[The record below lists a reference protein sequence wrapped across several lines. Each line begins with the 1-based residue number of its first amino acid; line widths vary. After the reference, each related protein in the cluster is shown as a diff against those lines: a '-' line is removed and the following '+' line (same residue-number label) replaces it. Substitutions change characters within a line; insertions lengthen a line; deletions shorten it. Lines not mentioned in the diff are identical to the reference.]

1 MRERAQSLLGV
12 IAVRMLTVTLI
23 WLALML
29 AFVQSE
35 VERNARA
42 LRIQSLEGTAQMLAA
57 QVEADGRTLRLVP
70 PASELPGGYRY
81 VVRDAEGRMVAAS
94 DDVAAALVLPPVPAP
109 SLPLDPYQA
118 LARPRDA
125 RSASV
130 DLPDGRTVMAVELT
144 LRPIGGVGGSIVVAE
159 DEATPSFL
167 LDALADQFFARIGW
181 LLIPGVGLLLAVSL
195 LSIRA
200 ELRPIEHVAA
210 VAETIGPHSTGV
222 RLPDRF
228 VPREILPLIDTVN
241 RALERLERTLSAQRE
256 FTADAAHELK
266 TPLAVMRAQIDAM
279 KPDEDTVALRG
290 DVDSMSR
297 LVTQM
302 LRLAEADQLDVPPE
316 AACDLAGIAREIT
329 AALAPLA
336 LARGRSLTLD
346 GAEAPVW
353 VRGLAQPIAQAARNL
368 IENAIKHTP
377 PGTKVELR
385 VTPTGAL
392 IVRDHG
398 PGIPEM
404 ERGQIFKRFWRKDRN
419 AAISRSQAPQ
429 VAARSSPSTCCGR
442 RRRCRLNPP
451 PPELPHDRRLRTI
464 RDRRAHRR
472 GWRAQGRA
480 ADGPAGGPGDP
491 RRRLHRLRC
500 DGLHAGRDR

>member
-42 LRIQSLEGTAQMLAA
+42 LRNQSLEATARLLAA
-57 QVEADGRTLRLVP
+57 QVEADGATLRFVAP
-70 PASELPGGYRY
+70 TFDLPGGYRFAI
-81 VVRDAEGRMVAAS
+81 RDADGRMIAAS
-94 DDVAAALVLPPVPAP
+94 DDAAATLVIPPVPP
-109 SLPLDPYQA
+109 PPTPIDPYQA
-118 LARPRDA
+118 LDKPRDA
-125 RSASV
+125 RNV
-130 DLPDGRTVMAVELT
+130 GIELPDGRAVMAVELT
-144 LRPIGGVGGSIVVAE
+144 LRPVAGAGGSVVVAE

-167 LDALADQFFARIGW
+167 LDTLVDQFFARIGW
-181 LLIPGVGLLLAVSL
+181 LFIPGVGLLLAVSL
-195 LSIRA
+195 LTIRA

-279 KPDEDTVALRG
+279 RPDDDTIALRG
-290 DVDSMSR
+290 DVESMSR
-297 LVTQM
+297 LVTQL
-302 LRLAEADQLDVPPE
+302 LRLAEADQLAVPPE
-316 AACDLAGIAREIT
+316 ASFDLAGVAREVT
-329 AALAPLA
+329 AGLAPLA
-336 LARGRSLTLD
+336 LARGRSLALD

-353 VRGLAQPIAQAARNL
+353 VRGLAQPIAQAVRNL
-368 IENAIKHTP
+368 VENAIKHTP
-377 PGTKVELR
+377 AGTRVDLR

-398 PGIPEM
+398 PGIPEH
-404 ERGQIFKRFWRKDRN
+404 ERAQIFKRFWRKDRN
-419 AAISRSQAPQ
+419 AEDGAGLGLAIAAKIVEAHRGHLSVS
-429 VAARSSPSTCCGR
+429 VAEGGGALFAIDLLRA
-442 RRRCRLNPP
+442 PP
-451 PPELPHDRRLRTI
+451 P
-464 RDRRAHRR
+464 AS
-472 GWRAQGRA
+472 
-480 ADGPAGGPGDP
+480 ADTEGVPA
-491 RRRLHRLRC
+491 
-500 DGLHAGRDR
+500 